1 MEIRSFL
8 KLFPSN
14 LIYTFISKYSFI
26 YMYACVCLDLMY
38 KIFKLEMIKVQEC
51 ALLKISLKLFMFY
64 NFANNNNKNAVGS
77 F

>member
-1 MEIRSFL
+1 MEIMSVL

-26 YMYACVCLDLMY
+26 YMYVCVCLDVMY
-38 KIFKLEMIKVQEC
+38 KILKLEMIKVQG
-51 ALLKISLKLFMFY
+51 ALLKISLKLVMFY
-64 NFANNNNKNAVGS
+64 NFANNNNKNAVAS

>member
-1 MEIRSFL
+1 MH
-8 KLFPSN
+8 
-14 LIYTFISKYSFI
+14 
-26 YMYACVCLDLMY
+26 ACVCLDLMY

-64 NFANNNNKNAVGS
+64 NLANNDNKNAVGN